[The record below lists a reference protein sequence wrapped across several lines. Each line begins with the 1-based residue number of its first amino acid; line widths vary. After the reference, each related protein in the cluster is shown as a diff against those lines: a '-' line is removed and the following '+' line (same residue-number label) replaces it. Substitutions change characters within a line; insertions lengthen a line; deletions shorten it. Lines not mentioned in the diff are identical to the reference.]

1 MSLLLTRR
9 PDLSKEEEQNVMR
22 KSTKKGL
29 WRGIASLTC
38 FTLSL
43 SLILGN
49 VLEANAGTIDTYLGT
64 ASEVFVSDNTEENPL
79 YDKFTPLPRSSTP
92 TAPATPTPSSRLP
105 SIWAAVR
112 WLRAASC

>member
-1 MSLLLTRR
+1 MHKNTR
-9 PDLSKEEEQNVMR
+9 
-22 KSTKKGL
+22 KGL
-29 WRGIASLTC
+29 WRGVASLTC

-79 YDKFTPLPRSSTP
+79 YDKFTPLPSSSMRTV
-92 TAPATPTPSSRLP
+92 PATPLPSSRP
-105 SIWAAVR
+105 PWT
-112 WLRAASC
+112 

>member
-1 MSLLLTRR
+1 
-9 PDLSKEEEQNVMR
+9 MR

-29 WRGIASLTC
+29 WRGIAGLTC

-79 YDKFTPLPRSSTP
+79 YDKFTPPAELLNEDGTGNST
-92 TAPATPTPSSRLP
+92 AL
-105 SIWAAVR
+105 IEAAIC
-112 WLRAASC
+112 LLYTSDAADE

>member
-64 ASEVFVSDNTEENPL
+64 AALTWTWCAL
-79 YDKFTPLPRSSTP
+79 STL
-92 TAPATPTPSSRLP
+92 S
-105 SIWAAVR
+105 
-112 WLRAASC
+112 